1 MATKAS
7 LRTGVEC
14 PCCGEKTAHLRAQK
28 SGLYYIYDADGCGA
42 QVFAR
47 TPQQSEAMAR
57 RVGYVAANEGVAT
70 VPLVVPAAKEQ
81 AWMI

>member
-1 MATKAS
+1 MATKPS
-7 LRTGVEC
+7 LKTGVEC

-28 SGLYYIYDADGCGA
+28 SGLYYVYDAEGCGA

-47 TPQQSEAMAR
+47 TPQQSDAMAR
-57 RVGYVAANEGVAT
+57 HVGYVADRIGVAA
-70 VPLVVPAAKEQ
+70 VPLVVPKES